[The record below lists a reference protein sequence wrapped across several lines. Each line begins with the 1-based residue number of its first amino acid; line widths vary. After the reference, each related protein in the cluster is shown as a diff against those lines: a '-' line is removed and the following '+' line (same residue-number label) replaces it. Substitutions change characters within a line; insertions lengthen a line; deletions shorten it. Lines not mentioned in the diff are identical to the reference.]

1 MYRLTLGRSGQTV
14 SALGLGC
21 VGMSQAYG
29 PADESQSM
37 GTMQCA
43 LDQGIDLFD
52 TSDLYGIGHN
62 EELIGRFLK
71 KSYFAANWMRVA

>member
-37 GTMQCA
+37 ETMQCA

-52 TSDLYGIGHN
+52 TSDLYGA
-62 EELIGRFLK
+62 
-71 KSYFAANWMRVA
+71 S